1 MKDSEKTLLIEE
13 SAKYIKTDS
22 FSFILAK
29 NIVITV
35 VFSFFL
41 LIPKI
46 YIASSIYYSSI
57 QINKRL
63 NEFYSLKAE
72 NSILKM
78 KIEKLKFKNRLNTSS
93 F

>member
-1 MKDSEKTLLIEE
+1 MRESEKTLLIEE
-13 SAKYIKTDS
+13 SSKYIETES
-22 FSFILAK
+22 FSMSILK
-29 NIVITV
+29 NIVLGV

-46 YIASSIYYSSI
+46 YIASSIYNSSV

-72 NSILKM
+72 NSILRL
-78 KIEKLKFKNRLNTSS
+78 KIEKLKFKNRLNMSS